1 MLEGRRITVVNELPG
16 PDSKTGQGLLRGTLY
31 VAAGGTAG
39 TLSRYLLHGQIG
51 SVAGLP
57 AGIFV
62 INISGA
68 FLLGVLIGA
77 LARSG
82 PDRGHQR
89 DLRLLLGTGLLGGYT
104 TYSLLATDAA
114 QLLLDQRVAAGVGYG
129 LGTVVAGG
137 LASWVGIGVARVV
150 RRSR

>member
-1 MLEGRRITVVNELPG
+1 MNELPG
-16 PDSKTGQGLLRGTLY
+16 PDSGAGQSLLRGALY

-68 FLLGVLIGA
+68 FLLGVLIEA
-77 LARSG
+77 LLRSG
-82 PDRGHQR
+82 PDRDHRR

-104 TYSLLATDAA
+104 TYSLLATDIA
-114 QLLLDQRVAAGVGYG
+114 QLLLDQRVAAGIGYG
-129 LGTVVAGG
+129 LGTIVAGG
-137 LASWVGIGVARVV
+137 LASWAGIGVARAI
-150 RRSR
+150 RRRR